1 MKRRNDPAAWPLR
14 LHYHVSNVTVSM
26 LLMLYL
32 FMLLMLRQGAIA
44 GTLFALVMTGLLCIR
59 PVNELLECKRQ
70 RDAYREIL
78 QNGQAFSGRV
88 VDVRQRPHYTRELE
102 EGENIRFGGSR
113 HNPNSGVSAR
123 QVLDVWR
130 EGYEYIL
137 VIRLE
142 NQTVI
147 ESEPYLEPGQ
157 PNGDGVPGRLRKP
170 MGGDGPV
177 ADQPGPQPAHSAA
190 RYLAAVPPDGTRP
203 GGKTPAV
210 AGDDL
215 RRQRVGAGASA
226 LGPMGGTVKN
236 SCSKAKKGRQICR
249 KLL

>member
-1 MKRRNDPAAWPLR
+1 
-14 LHYHVSNVTVSM
+14 M

-32 FMLLMLRQGAIA
+32 FLLLMLRQGAIA

-123 QVLDVWR
+123 QILDVWR

-147 ESEPYLEPGQ
+147 ESEPYLEPLHRMLASPTVTVCRDPYGSQ
-157 PNGDGVPGRLRKP
+157 WAVTDLWLTS
-170 MGGDGPV
+170 
-177 ADQPGPQPAHSAA
+177 PAHSPRIPLPDTWRQFRRMEPAQVA
-190 RYLAAVPPDGTRP
+190 KHLLWLVMIYGGSVLVLVLLLWGRWAV
-203 GGKTPAV
+203 
-210 AGDDL
+210 
-215 RRQRVGAGASA
+215 Q
-226 LGPMGGTVKN
+226 
-236 SCSKAKKGRQICR
+236 
-249 KLL
+249 